1 VNTIRTLWLQ
11 TIGLASF
18 WVGAAVATPNAIA
31 QTANPAIDAATPVAP
46 VSQPTS
52 QINSATPVAPVSQLA
67 QDLKAPASP
76 SLAQVTSVSQLSD
89 VRPTDW
95 AFQALQSLVERYGC
109 IVGYPDRTYRGNRA
123 TSRYEFAAGLNACLD
138 KIQELIAAATSD
150 FVRREDLETIK
161 RLQEEFAA
169 ELAALRGRVEA
180 LEVRTATLEKQ
191 QFSTTTKLSGQAIF
205 SVASAYGAYRG
216 GNPFL
221 INNTNRFF
229 TGATIPGPLPAG
241 GRDAEVVFNNRV
253 RINLQTSFSGRD
265 LLITGLQAY
274 NFGARSLVTGLGSG
288 DSLASTLGYGDVL
301 FGSASNA
308 RLSYEPQ
315 FPTVN
320 PQNLAAV
327 GGNNS
332 VQLYK
337 LLYIFPVSKVT
348 AFVGTNAEVSDAF
361 PSILPWA
368 DEGQGAVSRFA
379 ALPAAQR
386 VSGGTSQTGL
396 ASAAGIIFN
405 IAPGIDFRAL
415 YGNVNASI
423 PRNQEFPS
431 GAGVSLLGA
440 GVFSGSYIAAAQL
453 TLSPSRNFDIGLN
466 YAHSYH
472 QVNIL
477 GTGLGTADIG
487 SVLFVPDAARIGRAG
502 NILNAIARE
511 GITLNTFGAT
521 VAFRPSPKFTIAGS
535 ATYIR
540 SSLVNVG
547 AGTDFLSW
555 LAGVQVNDV
564 LTKGG
569 SAGVIFG
576 SPLYRI
582 DTRGRAFDPGTAVP
596 YQLEGFLNFRVSD
609 NISITPGVFVIFNAE
624 GFRENRT
631 VYVPVVR
638 TTFSF

>member
-1 VNTIRTLWLQ
+1 MNTFHSYWLQ
-11 TIGLASF
+11 TLGLASF
-18 WVGAAVATPNAIA
+18 WVSAALVTPSAIA
-31 QTANPAIDAATPVAP
+31 QTTTVPAPNSAIDAATPVVP
-46 VSQPTS
+46 VSQM
-52 QINSATPVAPVSQLA
+52 A
-67 QDLKAPASP
+67 QDLKAPSP
-76 SLAQVTSVSQLSD
+76 ALAQVTSVSQLSD
-89 VRPTDW
+89 VKPTDW

-138 KIQELIAAATSD
+138 KIQELIAAATAD
-150 FVRREDLETIK
+150 FVRKEDLETVK

-169 ELAALRGRVEA
+169 ELAAIRGRVES

-191 QFSTTTKLSGQAIF
+191 QFSTTTRLSGQAIF
-205 SVASAYGAYRG
+205 SLASGYGAYRG

-221 INNTNRFF
+221 IGNTNQFF
-229 TGATIPGPLPAG
+229 GGRTLPGPLPTA

-253 RINLQTSFSGRD
+253 RLNLLTSFSGKD

-274 NFGARSLVTGLGSG
+274 NFGARSLASGLGSG
-288 DSLASTLGYGDVL
+288 DSIASTLGYGDVL

-308 RLSYEPQ
+308 RLAFEPQ

-320 PQNLAAV
+320 PQNLSAS

-337 LLYIFPVSKVT
+337 LLYIFPVANRIT
-348 AFVGTNAEVSDAF
+348 AFAGTSAEVSDAF

-379 ALPAAQR
+379 SLPASHR
-386 VSGGTSQTGL
+386 ISGGTSQTGL
-396 ASAAGIIFN
+396 ASAAGVILN
-405 IAPGIDFRAL
+405 IAPGIDLRAL
-415 YGNVNASI
+415 YGSVNAAI
-423 PRNQEFPS
+423 PNNQGFP
-431 GAGVSLLGA
+431 GTPLGA
-440 GVFSGSYIAAAQL
+440 GIFGGSYVAAAQL
-453 TLSPSRNFDIGLN
+453 TLSPSKNFDVGLN

-487 SVLFVPDAARIGRAG
+487 SVLFVPDAARITRAG
-502 NILNAIARE
+502 SILGAIANQ

-521 VAFRPSPKFTIAGS
+521 VAFRPSSKFTIAGS
-535 ATYIR
+535 ATYIT

-555 LAGVQVNDV
+555 LAGIQVNDV
-564 LTKGG
+564 VTKGG
-569 SAGVIFG
+569 SAGVVFG
-576 SPLYRI
+576 SPLYRVG
-582 DTRGRAFDPGTAVP
+582 TRGRAFDPGTAVP
-596 YQLEGFLNFRVSD
+596 YQLEGFLNLRLND
-609 NISITPGVFVIFNAE
+609 NISVTPGVFVIFNAE
-624 GFRENRT
+624 SFSENRT
-631 VYVPVVR
+631 VYVPVLR
-638 TTFSF
+638 TTFTF